1 MKKILNIN
9 KKFKNNKGS
18 ITSFTLLSMLFFLVV
33 VIAIYASVNTK
44 IQKQGKE
51 TKSVQDNY
59 KQENIDDIYEKNI
72 YQKKE
77 LLVTQINN
85 GNIKIGSY
93 VRYSP
98 ETVDENDVL
107 ELLEELKQYSGS
119 SNNTISTLKQEKDL
133 KWRILDVKNGEVRLI
148 SDEPTLSTI
157 DINSYNGYNNA
168 VKLIDDIC
176 KKLYSHTKFTSKVQ
190 NLKIE
195 DIEEKISEKNL
206 KKFNSDYD
214 NTFYTVKNYYPSI
227 MKKEKKQIIDGSEG
241 KELERSE
248 QQDFEQQ
255 QEIKCAEELQ
265 IKITYWN
272 KDIVEEDFKNPQYYD
287 LFMKKNSKNYTTYWL
302 SSRCINYYAGRAYFD
317 IYKIE
322 TSNVGSRSLYH
333 SENAEGSFCYSF
345 RPVITLKH
353 NIELNV
359 NGEEDGSTAE
369 KAYSIK

>member
-1 MKKILNIN
+1 MLNLSRKI
-9 KKFKNNKGS
+9 KSDKGS

-44 IQKQGKE
+44 IQKQEKE
-51 TKSVQDNY
+51 IKSVQDNY

-272 KDIVEEDFKNPQYYD
+272 KDIVEEDFKNSQYYD

-359 NGEEDGSTAE
+359 NSEEDGSTAE